1 MMMTSSKSVNPY
13 NSMQI
18 CLNVAK
24 HYFQLGF
31 LLFQRLLLFHL
42 LFFDKV
48 TADYDAT
55 CVMTSSLVYCVDYYL

>member
-24 HYFQLGF
+24 HYFQFG
-31 LLFQRLLLFHL
+31 QLLFHL
-42 LFFDKV
+42 LFLDKV
-48 TADYDAT
+48 TADNDVI
-55 CVMTSSLVYCVDYYL
+55 CMMTSRA